1 MSDIVYAAKSV
12 EGVDYVDV
20 DICRIRGAAISV
32 NDLIPPDKTSFLSLY
47 SYLANVKYSERL
59 VY

>member
-1 MSDIVYAAKSV
+1 
-12 EGVDYVDV
+12 
-20 DICRIRGAAISV
+20 
-32 NDLIPPDKTSFLSLY
+32 LIPPDKTSFLSLY